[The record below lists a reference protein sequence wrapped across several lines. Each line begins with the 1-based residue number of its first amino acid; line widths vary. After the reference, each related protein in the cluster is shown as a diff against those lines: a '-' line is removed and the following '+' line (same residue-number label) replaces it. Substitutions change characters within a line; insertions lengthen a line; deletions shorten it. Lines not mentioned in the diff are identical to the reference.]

1 MTTTGMPDPFEGDSP
16 AMFDAAIMGFESNE
30 VSPITEEEIQ
40 RFIDWLNS
48 TPTAEVNN

>member
-16 AMFDAAIMGFESNE
+16 AMFEAAVHGFESNDPQ
-30 VSPITEEEIQ
+30 PITEEEIQ